1 MKKLITLISI
11 ALLMVTAI
19 SAQIEMT
26 ALFIAT
32 TADMEETEKKE
43 KATKSTNATEI
54 VVCSVNVHCDNC
66 VARIKKNISFE
77 KGVKDLY
84 ISLEDNIVAVKYQ
97 TSRTD
102 KKKIQDAIKKLGY
115 EVSEKQSK
123 EQLPDSWKK

>member
-1 MKKLITLISI
+1 MKKLISLISI

-19 SAQIEMT
+19 SAQ
-26 ALFIAT
+26 
-32 TADMEETEKKE
+32 TEKKE
-43 KATKSTNATEI
+43 KTTKPANATEI